1 MLRVVF
7 YVKILQSI
15 HYSKMTAKEIINCM
29 SLMFDENRPPGQ
41 ADLNIVLNQSIA

>member
-15 HYSKMTAKEIINCM
+15 HHSKMTAKEIINCM

-41 ADLNIVLNQSIA
+41 ADLNNVINQRMA